1 MSTAVPI
8 PQEIQ
13 QELDRLRGENL
24 NLQKELNK
32 FGLRFKTYPE
42 QGDAQRILRGEIP
55 FLKFNAENSVIK
67 DDKTESDVPHLLI
80 EGDNLPALMALQST
94 HQGAVDVIYIDPPY
108 NTGNKDFIYNDSFV
122 SDDDG
127 FRHSKWLSFMKPRL
141 TLAKNLLS
149 DEGVI
154 FVSIDDNEQAA
165 LKLLVDE
172 IFGEKNM
179 LTSIIWQKK
188 SGGGQAKYA
197 YEGHE
202 YIFAYAKN
210 KNKVESLTE
219 KDTDVGR
226 YPTVEI
232 DGKVW
237 GVNDDFLRKK
247 HGKYEAGT
255 ERRLHYED
263 ILAVKGERKLQEIEQ
278 GILSGEYILTDSRT
292 EPGKHYVAKLYDLE
306 AKRKLLYSIVQR
318 LFTAVGSNEL
328 EKVLG
333 RNVFD
338 NPKPIGLIK
347 KIVDLLNRDNAVVL
361 DFFAGSGTTAHAV
374 AELNKEDGGNRQCIL
389 VTHGEEKGKSIAQ
402 DITAER
408 MKRVLTGENWAD
420 GKAHDPLPG
429 ELYYYQVEFSDG
441 ESGEDYIGIV
451 SIMEEAYSV
460 IEQGVDDT
468 VIVLEGKD
476 NLIAVWTDS
485 EQLESYDDMDDEG
498 NLMSE
503 VRIQKMNDWFTS
515 RGENVVWYVD
525 TAVYN
530 IDYIPE
536 EELFEEGETVKAV
549 YSLKG
554 SYLNRVVNTRNLL
567 DTMLVKEEEPAP
579 ED

>member
-1 MSTAVPI
+1 M
-8 PQEIQ
+8 
-13 QELDRLRGENL
+13 
-24 NLQKELNK
+24 
-32 FGLRFKTYPE
+32 
-42 QGDAQRILRGEIP
+42 
-55 FLKFNAENSVIK
+55 
-67 DDKTESDVPHLLI
+67 
-80 EGDNLPALMALQST
+80 
-94 HQGAVDVIYIDPPY
+94 
-108 NTGNKDFIYNDSFV
+108 
-122 SDDDG
+122 
-127 FRHSKWLSFMKPRL
+127 
-141 TLAKNLLS
+141 
-149 DEGVI
+149 
-154 FVSIDDNEQAA
+154 
-165 LKLLVDE
+165 
-172 IFGEKNM
+172 
-179 LTSIIWQKK
+179 
-188 SGGGQAKYA
+188 
-197 YEGHE
+197 
-202 YIFAYAKN
+202 
-210 KNKVESLTE
+210 
-219 KDTDVGR
+219 
-226 YPTVEI
+226 
-232 DGKVW
+232 
-237 GVNDDFLRKK
+237 
-247 HGKYEAGT
+247 
-255 ERRLHYED
+255 
-263 ILAVKGERKLQEIEQ
+263 
-278 GILSGEYILTDSRT
+278 
-292 EPGKHYVAKLYDLE
+292 
-306 AKRKLLYSIVQR
+306 LYSIVQR

-361 DFFAGSGTTAHAV
+361 DFFAGSGTTGHAV

-420 GKAHDPLPG
+420 VKAHDPLPG

-441 ESGEDYIGIV
+441 KSGEDYIGIV
-451 SIMEEAYSV
+451 SIMEGSYSV
-460 IEQGVDDT
+460 IEQDVDDT

-515 RGENVVWYVD
+515 RGEDVVWYVD

-549 YSLKG
+549 RSLKG
-554 SYLNRVVNTRNLL
+554 VYLNRVVNTRNLL